1 MIGTVL
7 SHYKIVEK
15 IGQGGMGVIYK
26 AEDLKLQRFVA
37 LKVLPSLR
45 NISEEDRQR
54 FFQEARVTS

>member
-37 LKVLPSLR
+37 LKVLP
-45 NISEEDRQR
+45 
-54 FFQEARVTS
+54 